1 MPEISRFFGIV
12 VRMFAEDKSVH
23 HRPHFHVYYQ
33 EHEASYALDPIEL
46 LNGSLPIRQ
55 RRLVEA
61 WAELH
66 LEELLGDWKLLM
78 DGKPAKKIEPLEK

>member
-1 MPEISRFFGIV
+1 
-12 VRMFAEDKSVH
+12 MFAEDKSAH

-46 LNGSLPIRQ
+46 LEGSLPVRQ
-55 RRLVEA
+55 RRLVEG

-66 LEELLGDWKLLM
+66 LDELLKDWNLLLV
-78 DGKPAKKIEPLEK
+78 GKPAQKIEPLTR